1 MFLEDPQRA
10 ERNHK
15 HADIGGNVVGRVPP
29 RGGIS
34 GLRTNSPPDGV
45 IGPTANRTACGGRP
59 NGPQRTQRIQNGVR
73 QRETP
78 PL

>member
-15 HADIGGNVVGRVPP
+15 HSDIGENVVGRVPP
-29 RGGIS
+29 RGGI
-34 GLRTNSPPDGV
+34 PIPE
-45 IGPTANRTACGGRP
+45 PTARP
-59 NGPQRTQRIQNGVR
+59 MGSSDLQRTGPRAADGRMGRKELKRGVR
-73 QRETP
+73 RRETP